1 MFCPSLQS
9 VSLYVVY
16 GGETTCWRCLLSCV
30 DMMVVSFQKLRM
42 NMLPHIIS
50 THSAAL
56 CDVAQ
61 MDRC

>member
-1 MFCPSLQS
+1 MFSPSLQS

-16 GGETTCWRCLLSCV
+16 GWKCLLSCV
-30 DMMVVSFQKLRM
+30 DMMSVRFQELRM

-50 THSAAL
+50 SHSAAL

-61 MDRC
+61 MDLC